1 MTSSSHLASS
11 ALIYLIGCSVVEHP
25 PTIQGV
31 VATAAG
37 SLLPD
42 IDLPTS
48 AIGRPFFPIASWMN
62 RKIGHRTLTHSFV
75 GTLLFALLV
84 FMIGWALRAW
94 LGTPAVSYAWFL
106 TLGFASHILVD
117 TLNKTGVDLF
127 WPARVRGVFF
137 GNERYRIISASRGD
151 YWFMTACLLG
161 NLACYP
167 LARDGFTFSLHQAFG
182 DIYSVSTDFKEYG
195 ERNRIWVDL
204 DGVDAIS
211 NQKMTG
217 RFEILAAVDNG
228 AVLIE
233 RNGLKQLVSRA
244 APMHIFPTKAKIDI
258 GETTTISTREIQMA
272 GRTLGELPRFAGAS
286 RVLYYG
292 YLTPAKLTPL
302 SVHRDRYDSI
312 ALRLDKVRLEHAEYR
327 DIEEQG
333 ISHLV
338 IREGTVLAKIH
349 DLPPAVNNVSP
360 ESELK
365 KVIRLVELRLR
376 PDDQVLVAEGI
387 QVTPSQVIARR
398 DIWKQLRTLDLQL
411 AADTERLQADIG
423 QIDLQLGA
431 LERELKSGEAVRAKL
446 KGQLQKLGSEMLLGK
461 EVERIDG
468 KLSDQ
473 ETRVEDLVARHSLLL
488 SRRFETIE
496 RVRSVV
502 HEAAERREIIV
513 RETQIIAGFQGRI
526 VRIIREAAA
535 SEVTLRISYEASG
548 YIEK

>member
-1 MTSSSHLASS
+1 
-11 ALIYLIGCSVVEHP
+11 
-25 PTIQGV
+25 
-31 VATAAG
+31 
-37 SLLPD
+37 
-42 IDLPTS
+42 
-48 AIGRPFFPIASWMN
+48 
-62 RKIGHRTLTHSFV
+62 
-75 GTLLFALLV
+75 LV
-84 FMIGWALRAW
+84 FRKNWAR
-94 LGTPAVSYAWFL
+94 T
-106 TLGFASHILVD
+106 
-117 TLNKTGVDLF
+117 
-127 WPARVRGVFF
+127 
-137 GNERYRIISASRGD
+137 
-151 YWFMTACLLG
+151 
-161 NLACYP
+161 
-167 LARDGFTFSLHQAFG
+167 
-182 DIYSVSTDFKEYG
+182 
-195 ERNRIWVDL
+195 
-204 DGVDAIS
+204 
-211 NQKMTG
+211 
-217 RFEILAAVDNG
+217 
-228 AVLIE
+228 
-233 RNGLKQLVSRA
+233 
-244 APMHIFPTKAKIDI
+244 APMHIFPARAKIDI
-258 GETTTISTREIQMA
+258 GEPTTISTREIQMT
-272 GRTLGELPRFAGAS
+272 GRTLAELPRFPGAS

-360 ESELK
+360 DESELK

-473 ETRVEDLVARHSLLL
+473 ETRVEDFVARHSLLL

-535 SEVTLRISYEASG
+535 SEVTLRISYEASR